1 MFTVRDSKQHRVL
14 RSATAQ
20 VYSMTNLRHYEPHVD
35 ECVSIFTE
43 LIKKHEGEAIDMVEY
58 VHWFA
63 WDVIASIT
71 FQKRFGFLDNQG
83 DVLGLAA
90 NRKLSAQYLALMGQ
104 VPWLHPY
111 LLGNRRMMQLIHML
125 FPKAP
130 DPHGTLFK
138 VSPEVLGTKSQLIW
152 SSKSRSKLNVTIK
165 RRDNPNERI
174 SFSNC
179 GSKTI
184 AIGSIT
190 GGIS

>member
-35 ECVSIFTE
+35 ECVAIFID
-43 LIKKHEGEAIDMVEY
+43 LLKKHEGESIDMVEY

-125 FPKAP
+125 FPNAP

-138 VSPEVLGTKSQLIW
+138 VSGQNTWFGSELTW
-152 SSKSRSKLNVTIK
+152 SSKSRTRSIGTIK
-165 RRDNPNERI
+165 RRDLNERT
-174 SFSNC
+174 SSSNY
-179 GSKTI
+179 GSRTI
-184 AIGSIT
+184 ATASIT
-190 GGIS
+190 GGIL